1 VRSGGKKSGTGI
13 LEETQEAQRTR
24 EIELEDV
31 QLSEEHSSDG
41 KLRSVRGLSMSS
53 LELHLFDAISD
64 AIIIHDID
72 TGNILD
78 VNERMCDMFGYSREE
93 VLKLDMDA
101 LGSEETPGSLKE
113 FVSCVQDVARGE
125 SRTIE
130 WRARHRD
137 GTLFWVEARLNRARL
152 GETDHI
158 ITVIHDISERKENE
172 LNQSVLNRIIDAVHT
187 SENLSTL
194 FETIHQELRSI
205 LNSENFCI
213 ALYDRDNDTISL
225 PYFADENDSFDS
237 FPSGKTLTASV
248 IKDDRPLLV
257 TRAQIENLVD
267 CGDVE
272 TIGTPSEVWLGVP
285 LRANGEV
292 IGALVVQD
300 YHSRTAFTEKNREM
314 LEFVS
319 SQIGLAIERKR
330 FVLTVEKKTEQLEKF
345 LSMARK
351 LTENLEPEDVLGEI
365 VKQAKDLFRTNGCTI
380 YNLEVNDRTLKP
392 IVSLYPPYDNE
403 IMSKSL
409 DVDSCLTGKAVKARK
424 SLIFNNAE
432 SHPDAYHPPNIP
444 IEKEEHVAVAPI
456 IIHDQILGA
465 FWLFRRGTPFCEEDL
480 TLIDAFADHAS
491 VALRNARAYDALRGS
506 EARYRA
512 LFETANRL
520 TGTLELNEV
529 LQEIGTHARNLMGC
543 NGYIIFSLDED
554 GKTLIPLVTE
564 SPFVA
569 EGVLVP
575 SLCVDECLT
584 GKAIK
589 EGKSLIFNRADDNP
603 EGFQLP
609 NAPIIEEDHVIVSPF
624 IANDRVL
631 GALWM
636 DRVGTPFTEEDRV
649 LVDTFAAHA
658 SIAFRNAKVHQTL
671 LSEVQNRRQAEIE
684 YQESEHRYRTL
695 VETSPE
701 AVVTLDM
708 KGYITSSNKA
718 ANDLIGDSGKSIVG
732 RHFTKLGALKA
743 SEIPKY
749 LKLFGYVL
757 RNKKINPFV
766 FEFNHR
772 DGTNRFFEV
781 YVNLIRTNGKISYI
795 QAIARDITHRREAEE
810 QLRRSFEKLQ
820 KTMEGT
826 IYAIARTVETRD
838 PYTAGHQRRV
848 AQFAVSIAQEMDLT
862 DDKINAIHLAA
873 MIHDIGKINV
883 PTEILSKPGEL
894 SETETELIRI
904 HPQVGYEIL
913 HVIDFPWP
921 IADIVLQHHERM
933 NGSGYPNGLKGE
945 EIILE
950 SRILGVADVVEAMS
964 SHRPYRSALGLRSA
978 LKEITMNKGILYD
991 SDVVD
996 ACIQVIE
1003 KKQDI
1008 LK

>member
-1 VRSGGKKSGTGI
+1 VRSGGKKSGTEI
-13 LEETQEAQRTR
+13 LEETQEVQRTR

-31 QLSEEHSSDG
+31 QLSEERGADDE
-41 KLRSVRGLSMSS
+41 LRSIHGLSMSS
-53 LELHLFDAISD
+53 TELHLFDAIND
-64 AIIIHDID
+64 AIIVHDLD
-72 TGNILD
+72 TGKILN

-93 VLKLDMDA
+93 ALELDMDV
-101 LGSEETPGSLKE
+101 LCSEETPHSLKE
-113 FVSCVQDVARGE
+113 IVTCVQDVARGE

-137 GTLFWVEARLNRARL
+137 GSLFWVEASVNRAQF

-158 ITVIHDISERKENE
+158 FTVIRDISERKENE
-172 LNQSVLNRIIDAVHT
+172 LIQSVLNQIIDAVHT

-194 FETIHQELRSI
+194 FETIHRELRSI

-213 ALYDRDNDTISL
+213 ALYDQGSDTISL

-248 IKDDRPLLV
+248 IKDDKPLLV
-257 TRAQIENLVD
+257 TRSQIENLVEG
-267 CGDVE
+267 GDVE
-272 TIGTPSEVWLGVP
+272 SIGTPSEVWLGVP

-292 IGALVVQD
+292 IGALIVQD
-300 YHSRTAFTEKNREM
+300 YHSSTALTEKDREI

-319 SQIGLAIERKR
+319 SQVGLAIERKR

-380 YNLEVNDRTLKP
+380 YSLEANGRTLKP
-392 IVSLYPPYDNE
+392 IVSLYPPYDDE
-403 IMSKSL
+403 IMSNSL
-409 DVDSCLTGKAVKARK
+409 DVNASLTGKAVKVRK
-424 SLIFNNAE
+424 SLVFNNAE
-432 SHPDAYHPPNIP
+432 NHPDAYHSPNIP
-444 IEKEEHVAVAPI
+444 IKQEEHVAVAPI

-465 FWLFRRGTPFCEEDL
+465 FWLFRRGIPFCEEDL
-480 TLIDAFADHAS
+480 TLIDAFADYAS
-491 VALRNARAYDALRGS
+491 VALRNARTYDTLRGS

-512 LFETANRL
+512 LFETANQL

-554 GKTLIPLVTE
+554 GKILIPLVTE

-575 SLCVDECLT
+575 SLRVDECLT

-589 EGKSLIFNRADDNP
+589 EGKSLIFNRADDHP
-603 EGFQLP
+603 EGYQLP
-609 NAPIIEEDHVIVSPF
+609 NAPIIEDDHVIVSPF
-624 IANDRVL
+624 IANDQVL

-671 LSEVQNRRQAEIE
+671 LSEVKNRRQAEIE

-695 VETSPE
+695 IETSPE
-701 AVVTLDM
+701 AVVTLDI
-708 KGYITSSNKA
+708 KGFITSSNKA
-718 ANDLIGDSGKSIVG
+718 AEDLVGDSSESIVG
-732 RHFTKLGALKA
+732 RHFTKLGAFKKR
-743 SEIPKY
+743 EIPKY
-749 LKLFGYVL
+749 LKLFGDTL
-757 RNKKINPFV
+757 RNKQIDPFV
-766 FEFNHR
+766 FEFDHR
-772 DGTNRFFEV
+772 DGTHRFFEV
-781 YVNLIRTNGKISYI
+781 YVSLVRNNGKISYI
-795 QAIARDITHRREAEE
+795 QALARDITHRKQAEE
-810 QLRRSFEKLQ
+810 QLRESFEKLQ

-848 AQFAVSIAQEMDLT
+848 AQFAVAIAQEMRLT

-894 SETETELIRI
+894 SEAETELIRI

-933 NGSGYPNGLKGE
+933 DGSGYPNGIKGDD
-945 EIILE
+945 IILE

-978 LKEITMNKGILYD
+978 LKEITMNKGTLYD
-991 SDVVD
+991 PDVVD
-996 ACIQVIE
+996 ACIRVID
-1003 KKQDI
+1003 KQEDI